1 VIILQIGQVLGTVS
15 TPEFAPRK
23 RFAAKPAEQP
33 QPVPEPVAEAPEQ
46 PVLVTA

>member
-1 VIILQIGQVLGTVS
+1 MQVGKVLGTVS
-15 TPEFAPRK
+15 TLEFAPRK

-33 QPVPEPVAEAPEQ
+33 QPVPEPVAEAPER